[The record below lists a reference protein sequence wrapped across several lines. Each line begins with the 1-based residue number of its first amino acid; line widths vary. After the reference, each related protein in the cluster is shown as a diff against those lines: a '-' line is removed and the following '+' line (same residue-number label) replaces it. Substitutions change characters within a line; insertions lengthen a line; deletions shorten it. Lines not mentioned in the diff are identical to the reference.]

1 MQSINNEYFCAM
13 QQEQSYIERLG
24 IEKLNPMQEAV
35 ISQFDKSRDFILLS
49 PTGSGKTL
57 AFSLILMQ
65 LLKSYKIQASS
76 ALIVVPT
83 RELALQIESVIRKM
97 DNTLSLVCLYGGN
110 DNRLERNKLK
120 EGPTLIVATPGRLIY
135 HLERMPALLENCH
148 TLILDEFD
156 KSLEL
161 GFSDQISYIINSCRN
176 IKHQVM
182 TSATDVTESPNTI
195 QLNDPIKLD
204 FLNKEALLPNLDY
217 HRVEVSSKM
226 KLEGLFKL
234 ICKIGT
240 ERILVFCNHREA
252 AEHISELLEN
262 KGIDSIPYHG
272 GLDQFFRELAI
283 LKIKN
288 GSQLILVTTDLA
300 SRGLDIPDM
309 NHVIHYQFPPKE
321 EDFIHRNGRA
331 GRNKQEGHIYG
342 VLTVDERIPTYFAEV
357 PTMELDEFYPIPDQ
371 PKYQTI
377 RITAGKRQKVN
388 KIDIVGFILN
398 LGDFKKEDIG
408 LIDVKPNESY
418 VAVDRCIAREIIKL
432 GNQGRI
438 KNQKVR
444 LNLI

>member
-1 MQSINNEYFCAM
+1 M
-13 QQEQSYIERLG
+13 QQEKSYIDRLG
-24 IEKLNPMQEAV
+24 IEALNPMQEAV
-35 ISQFDKSRDFILLS
+35 VSQFDDTRDFILLS

-65 LLKSYKIQASS
+65 LLKKYPIQASS
-76 ALIVVPT
+76 SLIVVPT

-110 DNRLERNKLK
+110 DNRMEKNKLK
-120 EGPTLIVATPGRLIY
+120 EGPSLIIATPGRLIY
-135 HLERMPALLENCH
+135 HLERRPDLLENCH

-161 GFSDQISYIINSCRN
+161 GFSEQISYIINSCRN

-182 TSATDVTESPNTI
+182 TSATDVTDKPNFI

-204 FLNKEALLPNLDY
+204 FLNKEALIPSLDY
-217 HRVEVSSKM
+217 HKVEVSSKM

-234 ICKIGT
+234 ICKIGA

-252 AEHISELLEN
+252 AEHISELLES

-309 NHVIHYQFPPKE
+309 NHVVHYQFPPKE

-331 GRNKQEGHIYG
+331 GRNQQEGHVYG
-342 VLTVDERIPTYFAEV
+342 VLTTEERVPVYFQDV
-357 PTMELDEFYPIPDQ
+357 PVMELNEFYPIPEP

-398 LGDFKKEDIG
+398 LGDFKKEDLG
-408 LIDVKPNESY
+408 MIDVKPNESY
-418 VAVDRCIAREIIKL
+418 VAVSRAIAREVIKL
-432 GNQGRI
+432 GSNGRI
-438 KNQKVR
+438 KGQKVR